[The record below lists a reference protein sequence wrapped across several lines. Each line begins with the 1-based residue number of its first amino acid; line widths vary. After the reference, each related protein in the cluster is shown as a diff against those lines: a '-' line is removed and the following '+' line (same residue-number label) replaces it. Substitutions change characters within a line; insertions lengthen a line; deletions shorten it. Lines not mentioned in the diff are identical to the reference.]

1 MHQPTGTGVTQ
12 REEPLDLWL
21 EQKTK
26 DATPQ
31 SPIDCTYCFYSDCC
45 GCDCTSCI
53 TSATDFPPES
63 A

>member
-1 MHQPTGTGVTQ
+1 MHQATEAVVAG

-21 EQKTK
+21 EQKAQ

-45 GCDCTSCI
+45 GCDCTQCI
-53 TSATDFPPES
+53 QISNEFAEG
-63 A
+63 AG